1 MSLFKFFG
9 ENLDKRPKTRDEVR
23 NIVTE
28 QCVLLYENLPDIEVR
43 IETMVDEICRH
54 LNIPD

>member
-1 MSLFKFFG
+1 MTPFKFFG
-9 ENLDKRPKTRDEVR
+9 ENLRKIPKTRDEVR
-23 NIVTE
+23 SIVTE

-54 LNIPD
+54 LNISD